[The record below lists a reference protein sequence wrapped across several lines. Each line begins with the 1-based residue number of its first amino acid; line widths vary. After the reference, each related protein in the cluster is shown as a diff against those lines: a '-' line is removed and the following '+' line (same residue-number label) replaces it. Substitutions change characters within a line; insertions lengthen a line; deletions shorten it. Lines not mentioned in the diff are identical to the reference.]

1 MPVKGPKGV
10 VVHPIVLLSA
20 VDHFNRMSKI
30 GNQKRVVGVLL
41 GSRRKG
47 GVIDVA
53 TSFAG
58 EYIILSAVYNWL
70 ILVSTF

>member
-1 MPVKGPKGV
+1 MPFKGPKGV

-58 EYIILSAVYNWL
+58 ECTHANLKL
-70 ILVSTF
+70 RLTCFD

>member
-1 MPVKGPKGV
+1 MPGKGPKGV

-47 GVIDVA
+47 GMVDIA

-58 EYIILSAVYNWL
+58 KQQPHYYLCKH
-70 ILVSTF
+70 F